1 MKLIFQNKNILIYN
15 SIFEYIDS
23 NMFIIIENNKALI
36 IDPHENNEVYNLL
49 RMNDIIDI
57 TVLLTHE
64 HPDHISGLKW
74 LKENFNT
81 TIISTK
87 ETSDY
92 ISDIKNTR
100 PILITFVLE
109 EKDKQNGTNLLEK
122 FKQNYE
128 PFATKADITFED
140 DFEYKWNSHSLKFK
154 KVLGHSKG
162 SSLIFLDNKIVFS
175 GDSLMKDYPII
186 TRFPRGNNK
195 IFKNETIPYLETLN
209 MDLEVFPG
217 HGKIFKLKD
226 IFSEGKLH
234 VELK

>member
-1 MKLIFQNKNILIYN
+1 MKLIFQNKNISIYN

-64 HPDHISGLKW
+64 HTDHIFGLKW
-74 LKENFNT
+74 LKDNFNT

-162 SSLIFLDNKIVFS
+162 SCLIFLDNKIVFS

>member
-1 MKLIFQNKNILIYN
+1 MELIFQNNNLTIYK

-23 NMFIIIENNKALI
+23 NMYMIIENHRALI
-36 IDPHENNEVYNLL
+36 IDPHKNNDVADVLNRNEI
-49 RMNDIIDI
+49 NDITII
-57 TVLLTHE
+57 LTHE
-64 HPDHISGLKW
+64 HPDHVSGLKW
-74 LKENFNT
+74 LQDNFKT
-81 TIISTK
+81 TVISTK

-92 ISDIKNTR
+92 ISDEKNTR

-109 EKDKQNGTNLLEK
+109 EQDKQNGTNLLEK
-122 FKQNYE
+122 FKQNNE
-128 PFATKADITFED
+128 PFATKADITFEE
-140 DFEYKWNSHSLKFK
+140 DFEYVWNSHSLRFK

-162 SSLIFLDNKIVFS
+162 SCLIFLDDNIVFT

-195 IFKNETIPYLETLN
+195 VYKSETIPYLETLDAN
-209 MDLEVFPG
+209 LEVFPG

>member
-1 MKLIFQNKNILIYN
+1 MKLIFQNKNISIYN
-15 SIFEYIDS
+15 SVFEYIDS
-23 NMFIIIENNKALI
+23 NMYIIIENNKALI
-36 IDPHENNEVYNLL
+36 IDPHQNNEVYNLL
-49 RMNDIIDI
+49 RMNGIIEI

-74 LKENFNT
+74 LKDNFNT

-162 SSLIFLDNKIVFS
+162 SCLIFLDNKIVFS

>member
-1 MKLIFQNKNILIYN
+1 MY
-15 SIFEYIDS
+15 
-23 NMFIIIENNKALI
+23 IIIEYNNALV
-36 IDPHENNEVYNLL
+36 IDPHLNDEVYNLL
-49 RMNDIIDI
+49 RNNNINKVTI
-57 TVLLTHE
+57 LLTHE

-74 LKENFNT
+74 FKDNFDT

-109 EKDKQNGTNLLEK
+109 EQDKQNGTNLLEK

-128 PFATKADITFED
+128 PFATKADITFEE
-140 DFEYKWNSHSLKFK
+140 DFEYVWNSHSLRFK

-162 SSLIFLDNKIVFS
+162 SCLIFLDNKIVFS

>member
-1 MKLIFQNKNILIYN
+1 M
-15 SIFEYIDS
+15 
-23 NMFIIIENNKALI
+23 
-36 IDPHENNEVYNLL
+36 
-49 RMNDIIDI
+49 
-57 TVLLTHE
+57 
-64 HPDHISGLKW
+64 
-74 LKENFNT
+74 
-81 TIISTK
+81 
-87 ETSDY
+87 
-92 ISDIKNTR
+92 
-100 PILITFVLE
+100 
-109 EKDKQNGTNLLEK
+109 LEK

-128 PFATKADITFED
+128 PFAIKADITFED

-154 KVLGHSKG
+154 KVLGHSKA
-162 SSLIFLDNKIVFS
+162 SCLIFLDNKIVFS

>member
-1 MKLIFQNKNILIYN
+1 MKLIFQNKNISIYN

-64 HPDHISGLKW
+64 HTDHISGLKW
-74 LKENFNT
+74 LKDNFNT

-109 EKDKQNGTNLLEK
+109 EQDKLNGTNLLEK

-128 PFATKADITFED
+128 PFATKADITFEE
-140 DFEYKWNSHSLKFK
+140 DFEYVWNSHSLRFK

-162 SSLIFLDNKIVFS
+162 SCLIFLDDNIVFT

-195 IFKNETIPYLETLN
+195 VYKSETIPYLETLDAN
-209 MDLEVFPG
+209 LEVFPG

>member
-1 MKLIFQNKNILIYN
+1 MKLISQNNDISIYN
-15 SIFEYIDS
+15 SVFEYIDS
-23 NMFIIIENNKALI
+23 NMYIIIENNKALI
-36 IDPHENNEVYNLL
+36 IDPHQNNEVYDLL
-49 RMNDIIDI
+49 RMNGIIEI